1 MKLPNPIDSLT
12 FPWNYIAAGVAILAL
27 VAAIVF
33 GTVQCKRIN
42 QENTKTIVQTGVVAE
57 REQNHQEVINHV
69 QEAHEAVVNPT
80 PAERSGVCSKYDR
93 NCPVSK

>member
-1 MKLPNPIDSLT
+1 MKLLSSIA
-12 FPWNYIAAGVAILAL
+12 FPYNYIIAGIAVLAL

-33 GTVQCKRIN
+33 GTVQCKKIDQSN
-42 QENTKTIVQTGVVAE
+42 HNEVVHTGVVQE
-57 REQNHQEVINHV
+57 REQNHEKVINDV

-80 PAERSGVCSKYDR
+80 PAERNIVCSKYDR

>member
-12 FPWNYIAAGVAILAL
+12 FPWNYIAAGVAVLAL

-42 QENTKTIVQTGVVAE
+42 QENTKYHRPDGSS
-57 REQNHQEVINHV
+57 R
-69 QEAHEAVVNPT
+69 
-80 PAERSGVCSKYDR
+80 
-93 NCPVSK
+93 